1 MSPRSS
7 TYNLSVSI
15 SSDSTYLSKKKEKE
29 LETVLCVAADVGA
42 AGADTYRLFSKET
55 LLSSSLSAA
64 ADPWLTESSRGLQAS
79 SRWSVL
85 ALDLRL

>member
-15 SSDSTYLSKKKEKE
+15 SSDSTYLAKRNKRIWKQCFAWQRSQ
-29 LETVLCVAADVGA
+29 AAD
-42 AGADTYRLFSKET
+42 ADTYRLFSKEA

-64 ADPWLTESSRGLQAS
+64 ADHWLTESSRGLQAS
-79 SRWSVL
+79 SLWSVL
-85 ALDLRL
+85 TLDLRL